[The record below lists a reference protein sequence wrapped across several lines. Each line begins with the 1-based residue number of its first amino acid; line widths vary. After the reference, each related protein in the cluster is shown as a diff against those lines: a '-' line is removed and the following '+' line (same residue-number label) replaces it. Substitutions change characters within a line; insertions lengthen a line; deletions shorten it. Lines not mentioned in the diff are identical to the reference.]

1 MMAAIGHWLHFSY
14 GDMMQM
20 QTATFVAFAKE
31 AERLGIDGA
40 EAE

>member
-1 MMAAIGHWLHFSY
+1 MAGIGHWLHFSY

-20 QTATFVAFAKE
+20 QTVTFAAFAEE
-31 AERLGIDGA
+31 AERLSIDGA